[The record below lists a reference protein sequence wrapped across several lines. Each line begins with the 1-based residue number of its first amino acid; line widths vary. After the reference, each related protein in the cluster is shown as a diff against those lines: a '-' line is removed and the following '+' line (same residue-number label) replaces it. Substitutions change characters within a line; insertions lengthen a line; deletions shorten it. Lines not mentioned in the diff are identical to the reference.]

1 MEIFSLL
8 SRILFLNQI
17 MNIGILAD
25 ETKNLITHIKNNLLI
40 PPNALKTYNF
50 SKQHANNDQSQFGQD
65 HMVAKLL
72 NFKRNGIF
80 IEAGAYDG
88 EIHSNT
94 LQLELKYNWTGILV
108 EPNPDSFQEL
118 LTKHRNC
125 YAINTCLSTSNQVED
140 VIFDAAG
147 IK

>member
-1 MEIFSLL
+1 
-8 SRILFLNQI
+8 
-17 MNIGILAD
+17 
-25 ETKNLITHIKNNLLI
+25 
-40 PPNALKTYNF
+40 
-50 SKQHANNDQSQFGQD
+50 
-65 HMVAKLL
+65 MVAKLL
-72 NFKRNGIF
+72 DFKRNGIF

-118 LTKHRNC
+118 LTKHRHC

-140 VIFDAAG
+140 VTFDAAG
-147 IK
+147 MKLVIFSIWS